1 MAWKRQFNAVAN
13 RIPIIR
19 KLIMVTS
26 VEPQFTDGEAHT
38 VEDVGRVG
46 KDLMNV
52 LSGKGEGVARA
63 PGLLI
68 TNEDVRSIR
77 RYVNTGLSLPTKLEE
92 VSQLVGGSDNGIA
105 GLAPDAI
112 AELHVGI
119 QTHARS
125 WSAIET
131 NMQKVGSD
139 LYVFSGNLI
148 TIATNVVDFIKGLES
163 YQTLQV
169 GDLTPAQIDQMPP
182 VALMDQDSKKI
193 PGLLALVD
201 DLKVYIKDHS
211 ASTTRTRVGVTDFKR
226 CLKDEIA
233 PGVALKIRLAR
244 SGNAGD
250 EIARLT
256 ADVDQLNNR
265 INQKLAEYE
274 EYSEY
279 KWIGFWWGVIGG
291 VVSYSIY
298 GPKATA
304 ALSEKDHLI
313 KEKRQVELT
322 LKKQN
327 RLLGDLLAFETSL
340 QDLKTRIDGAASGVS
355 NIESLW
361 VLLEELVES
370 SHDRIKN
377 TNNALY
383 LVSFVSRFQTL
394 LVNWKEIQI
403 HSFDLLTAFNNA
415 LEESAV

>member
-1 MAWKRQFNAVAN
+1 
-13 RIPIIR
+13 
-19 KLIMVTS
+19 MVTS

-52 LSGKGEGVARA
+52 LSGKTEGVARA

-148 TIATNVVDFIKGLES
+148 TIASHVVDFIKGLES

-201 DLKVYIKDHS
+201 DLKVYIKHHS

-256 ADVDQLNNR
+256 ADIDQLNNR

-313 KEKRQVELT
+313 EEKRHIELT
-322 LKKQN
+322 LKKQS

-355 NIESLW
+355 NVESLW

-394 LVNWKEIQI
+394 LANWKEIQTQ
-403 HSFDLLTAFNNA
+403 SFDLLTAFNNA

>member
-1 MAWKRQFNAVAN
+1 MA
-13 RIPIIR
+13 I
-19 KLIMVTS
+19 S

-38 VEDVGRVG
+38 VEDVGRVV

-148 TIATNVVDFIKGLES
+148 TIATNVVDFIKGLQS

-244 SGNAGD
+244 SGNADD

-256 ADVDQLNNR
+256 ADVDQLNNC

-313 KEKRQVELT
+313 KEKRQVERT

-361 VLLEELVES
+361 GLLEELVES

-394 LVNWKEIQI
+394 LANWKDIKVQ
-403 HSFDLLTAFNNA
+403 SLDLLNAFNNA
-415 LEESAV
+415 LEEPAV

>member
-1 MAWKRQFNAVAN
+1 
-13 RIPIIR
+13 
-19 KLIMVTS
+19 MVTS

-52 LSGKGEGVARA
+52 LSGKTEGVARA

-148 TIATNVVDFIKGLES
+148 TIASHVVDFIKGLES

-201 DLKVYIKDHS
+201 DLKVYIKHHS

-291 VVSYSIY
+291 G
-298 GPKATA
+298 GPIPSMVPA

-313 KEKRQVELT
+313 EEKRHIELT
-322 LKKQN
+322 LKKQS

-355 NIESLW
+355 NVESLW

-394 LVNWKEIQI
+394 LANWKEIQTQ
-403 HSFDLLTAFNNA
+403 SFDLLTAFNNA

>member
-1 MAWKRQFNAVAN
+1 
-13 RIPIIR
+13 
-19 KLIMVTS
+19 MVTS

-68 TNEDVRSIR
+68 TNEDVRRIR

-105 GLAPDAI
+105 GLAPDAM
-112 AELHVGI
+112 AELYVGI

-148 TIATNVVDFIKGLES
+148 TIATNVVDFIKGLQS

-256 ADVDQLNNR
+256 ADVDQLNNC

-313 KEKRQVELT
+313 KEKRLVELT

-327 RLLGDLLAFETSL
+327 RLLGGLLAFETSL

-394 LVNWKEIQI
+394 LANWKEIKVQ
-403 HSFDLLTAFNNA
+403 SFDLLTAFNNA
-415 LEESAV
+415 LEEPAV

>member
-1 MAWKRQFNAVAN
+1 
-13 RIPIIR
+13 
-19 KLIMVTS
+19 MVTS

-182 VALMDQDSKKI
+182 VAFMDQDSKKI

-291 VVSYSIY
+291 MVSYSIY

-370 SHDRIKN
+370 SHDRLKN

-394 LVNWKEIQI
+394 LANWKEIQVQ
-403 HSFDLLTAFNNA
+403 SFDLLTAFNNA
-415 LEESAV
+415 LEEPAV

>member
-1 MAWKRQFNAVAN
+1 
-13 RIPIIR
+13 
-19 KLIMVTS
+19 MVTS

-169 GDLTPAQIDQMPP
+169 VDLTPAQIDQMPP
-182 VALMDQDSKKI
+182 VAFMDQDSKKI

-291 VVSYSIY
+291 MVSYSIY

-304 ALSEKDHLI
+304 ALSEKDYLI

-322 LKKQN
+322 LKKKQVVGRSAGVRNQPSGFENQN
-327 RLLGDLLAFETSL
+327 RWRGQWCQQYREFM
-340 QDLKTRIDGAASGVS
+340 GATGRVGRVFSR
-355 NIESLW
+355 
-361 VLLEELVES
+361 
-370 SHDRIKN
+370 SHQE
-377 TNNALY
+377 Y
-383 LVSFVSRFQTL
+383 Q
-394 LVNWKEIQI
+394 
-403 HSFDLLTAFNNA
+403 
-415 LEESAV
+415 

>member
-1 MAWKRQFNAVAN
+1 
-13 RIPIIR
+13 
-19 KLIMVTS
+19 MVTS

>member
-1 MAWKRQFNAVAN
+1 M
-13 RIPIIR
+13 
-19 KLIMVTS
+19 
-26 VEPQFTDGEAHT
+26 
-38 VEDVGRVG
+38 
-46 KDLMNV
+46 
-52 LSGKGEGVARA
+52 
-63 PGLLI
+63 
-68 TNEDVRSIR
+68 
-77 RYVNTGLSLPTKLEE
+77 
-92 VSQLVGGSDNGIA
+92 
-105 GLAPDAI
+105 
-112 AELHVGI
+112 
-119 QTHARS
+119 
-125 WSAIET
+125 
-131 NMQKVGSD
+131 
-139 LYVFSGNLI
+139 
-148 TIATNVVDFIKGLES
+148 
-163 YQTLQV
+163 
-169 GDLTPAQIDQMPP
+169 
-182 VALMDQDSKKI
+182 
-193 PGLLALVD
+193 
-201 DLKVYIKDHS
+201 
-211 ASTTRTRVGVTDFKR
+211 
-226 CLKDEIA
+226 
-233 PGVALKIRLAR
+233 ALKIRLAC

-377 TNNALY
+377 ANNALY

-394 LVNWKEIQI
+394 LANWKEIQVQ
-403 HSFDLLTAFNNA
+403 SFDLLTAFNNV
-415 LEESAV
+415 LEEPAV